1 MTRAPV
7 ALAAIFVAAC
17 YDAPK
22 PSCGFRCGPSSA
34 ACPADYTCASDNHCH
49 RNGAPDDVMCAPPD
63 AMPDAYSP
71 VVIFTDPVAGAM
83 VDPATTIRVGF
94 DIDVVGVS
102 AQTFTVTIAETAMP
116 VDGAITYQP
125 SDYRVTFERANGL
138 PPNAEL
144 RVALTSGISDRELN
158 PLMPTSYMFRTGP
171 DTTPPMVTS
180 TSPLDGATDVPVNLS
195 VSFTLNEDVSISSIT
210 VARTSDMQAVVGV
223 AAFDPQF
230 KLAQFT
236 HSAEQ
241 FAANTNYTATALVTD
256 AAGNPTNPS
265 PATFT
270 FTTGPDLVKPHVL
283 DRAPDAGETVPVNTN
298 ISVTFD
304 EPVIVPATAFQI
316 NGAAA
321 TGTVTMSADNR
332 TATFD
337 PSADLPAGA
346 QITVLLL
353 PAITDIA
360 GNSVGSYSF
369 HFTTM

>member
-1 MTRAPV
+1 
-7 ALAAIFVAAC
+7 
-17 YDAPK
+17 
-22 PSCGFRCGPSSA
+22 
-34 ACPADYTCASDNHCH
+34 
-49 RNGAPDDVMCAPPD
+49 MCAPPD

-102 AQTFTVTIAETAMP
+102 PQTFTVTIAETAMP

-125 SDYRVTFERANGL
+125 TDYRVTFERANGL

-144 RVALTSGISDRELN
+144 RVALTAGISDRELN
-158 PLMPTSYMFRTGP
+158 PLMPTSYTFRTGP

-180 TSPLDGATDVPVNLS
+180 TNPLHGATDVPVNLS
-195 VSFTLNEDVSISSIT
+195 VSFTLNEDVIVNPSSIT
-210 VARTSDMQAVVGV
+210 VARTSDMQAVAGV
-223 AAFDPQF
+223 AAFDSQF

-256 AAGNPTNPS
+256 AAGNPTIPS

-270 FTTGPDLVKPHVL
+270 FTTGPDLVKPHVI
-283 DRAPDAGETVPVNTN
+283 DRAPDAGETVPVTTN
-298 ISVTFD
+298 IVVTFD
-304 EPVIVPATAFQI
+304 EPVIVPATAFEI

-321 TGTVTMSADNR
+321 TGTVTMSSDNR

-337 PSADLPAGA
+337 PSADLAAGA

-369 HFTTM
+369 QFTTM